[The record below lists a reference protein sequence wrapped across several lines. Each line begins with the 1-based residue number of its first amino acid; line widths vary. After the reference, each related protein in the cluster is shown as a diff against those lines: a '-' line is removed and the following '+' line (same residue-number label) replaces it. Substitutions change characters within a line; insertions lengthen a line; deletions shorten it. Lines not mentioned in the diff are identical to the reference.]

1 MANFLQ
7 IHFVINALI
16 SIFAANHITY
26 MTKVMNFSDS
36 ANDSLQNSAS
46 ANEKGIV
53 SIFNYNGAKVSFNKE
68 DGTIMVNATEM
79 AKPFGRKPSKWLEL
93 PSAKEFISA
102 LTEVR
107 KSDNAL
113 IQTDRG
119 GINGGGCTWM
129 HEDVALEFARWLS
142 PTFAIWCND
151 RIKELLTKGITAT
164 EDTIDKI
171 LSNPDFGIKL
181 LTQLKEERAARLE
194 AEAKIKAD
202 APKVEFYD
210 AVTDSKDAIDMR
222 VVATTLNM
230 GVGRNKIFDILRK
243 ENILDRKNI
252 PYQRYIDNG
261 YFRTVETSY
270 SKPDGTQCINI
281 KTVVFQKGLDFIR
294 KIVENNIRKR

>member
-1 MANFLQ
+1 ML
-7 IHFVINALI
+7 
-16 SIFAANHITY
+16 
-26 MTKVMNFSDS
+26 
-36 ANDSLQNSAS
+36 
-46 ANEKGIV
+46 
-53 SIFNYNGAKVSFNKE
+53 
-68 DGTIMVNATEM
+68 
-79 AKPFGRKPSKWLEL
+79 
-93 PSAKEFISA
+93 AKENETPEELMARA
-102 LTEVR
+102 LMIAQETLKR
-107 KSDNAL
+107 KEQRL
-113 IQTDRG
+113 
-119 GINGGGCTWM
+119 
-129 HEDVALEFARWLS
+129 
-142 PTFAIWCND
+142 
-151 RIKELLTKGITAT
+151 
-164 EDTIDKI
+164 
-171 LSNPDFGIKL
+171 
-181 LTQLKEERAARLE
+181 LE